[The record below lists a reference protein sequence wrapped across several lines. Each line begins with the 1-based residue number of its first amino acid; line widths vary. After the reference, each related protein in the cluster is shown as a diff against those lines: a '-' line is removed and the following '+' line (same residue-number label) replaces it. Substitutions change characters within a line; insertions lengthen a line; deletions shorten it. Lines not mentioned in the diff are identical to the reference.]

1 MDQSNLAQYAAQVQ
15 VAAVRAWRVAWI
27 VALGW
32 VAFPFAVA
40 TVFHPSDVIR
50 LQAYFQG
57 LPPPHLFT
65 AEQLTAGLVKAVFA
79 LGVLILVQFVGTVLF
94 YRYAR
99 LTNAE
104 RIAAPALWPLAALLT
119 GVFGNAGWLA
129 ATGQFDAVGALFGF
143 ASMAL
148 TVGAE
153 WLMEGLG
160 RDFVFGRAQ
169 GAHPPVNQS
178 W

>member
-1 MDQSNLAQYAAQVQ
+1 MDESNLALYAARLQ

-57 LPPPHLFT
+57 LPPPHLFP
-65 AEQLTAGLVKAVFA
+65 AEQLTAGVVKAVFA
-79 LGVLILVQFVGTVLF
+79 LAVLIFMQLAGTVLF

-99 LTNAE
+99 MSTTGP
-104 RIAAPALWPLAALLT
+104 IVTPALWPLAALCT
-119 GVFGNAGWLA
+119 GIFGNSAFLAFTGRFDLAGGLI
-129 ATGQFDAVGALFGF
+129 GF
-143 ASMAL
+143 SSMVL
-148 TVGAE
+148 TVFAE
-153 WLMEGLG
+153 WVTEGLG
-160 RDFVFGRAQ
+160 REVVFGRAQ
-169 GAHPPVNQS
+169 GAHPPVDQS